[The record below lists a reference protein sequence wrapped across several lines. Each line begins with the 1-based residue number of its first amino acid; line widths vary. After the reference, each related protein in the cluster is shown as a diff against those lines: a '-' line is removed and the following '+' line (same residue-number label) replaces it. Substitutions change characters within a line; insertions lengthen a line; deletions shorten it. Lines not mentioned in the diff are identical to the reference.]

1 VAFHRAGGHV
11 ALRSRQRRLLTPY
24 FPEITTATTAQIPAG
39 TVLDGELVLYRDAR
53 CDFASLQHRT
63 CAPARLA
70 AAASLVVFDLLALGA
85 RACAA
90 WPIAS
95 AENGCS
101 DTPTTPGHRCC

>member
-39 TVLDGELVLYRDAR
+39 TVLDGELVVDRDGR
-53 CDFASLQHRT
+53 CDFALQHRI
-63 CAPARLA
+63 CAPGRVA
-70 AAASLVVFDLLALGA
+70 AVASLVVFDLLALAGQDLRGLA
-85 RACAA
+85 YRKRR
-90 WPIAS
+90 
-95 AENGCS
+95 NGCS